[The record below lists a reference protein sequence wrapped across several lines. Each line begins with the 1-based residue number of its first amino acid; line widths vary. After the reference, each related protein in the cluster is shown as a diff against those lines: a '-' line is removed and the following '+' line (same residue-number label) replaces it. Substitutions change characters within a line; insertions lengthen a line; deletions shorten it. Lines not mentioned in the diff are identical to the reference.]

1 MEIKNGT
8 EFKPLPPVAVLVTPK
23 LDQRQSA
30 TLLSCVNEVRSGEAT
45 FSVAVT
51 YRKVTKAKP
60 RIAGL
65 NYQPL
70 PGVEPIF
77 HEGTLVAAPTN
88 KKGAVY
94 LLVRDAA
101 RAPLEVIEAP
111 HGGEMP
117 VGPKKDE
124 EGEEVVTGWTA
135 LSLAGIES
143 FRVLPN
149 GRLPGPVALAR
160 EVAKAQALTEVAA
173 AIAKVQGQ

>member
-1 MEIKNGT
+1 MQNDS
-8 EFKPLPPVAVLVTPK
+8 FKPLPPVAVLVTPK

-30 TLLSCVNEVRSGEAT
+30 VLLACVNEVRSGEAT

-60 RIAGL
+60 RIAGEH
-65 NYQPL
+65 YQPL

-101 RAPLEVIEAP
+101 RAPLAVE
-111 HGGEMP
+111 G
-117 VGPKKDE
+117 DE
-124 EGEEVVTGWTA
+124 EPEAEGWTA
-135 LSLAGIES
+135 LSLNGLES

-149 GRLPGPVALAR
+149 GRLPGPVAVAR
-160 EVAKAQALTEVAA
+160 EAAKAQALQDVAA